1 MGTEKTVIRDAN
13 GNSGI
18 VGLTRKIPTLIRW
31 SLMRLIVSDYMKVMR
46 EKRDSSK
53 RTEDWSQRST
63 DIHTVE

>member
-13 GNSGI
+13 RNSGV

-31 SLMRLIVSDYMKVMR
+31 SLMIDYMKVMR
-46 EKRDSSK
+46 EKSDSSE

-63 DIHTVE
+63 GIHTEEW